1 MKETDT
7 PMKVLYLQDVK
18 GTAKA
23 GEVKDVAEG
32 FARNYLLPKSIA
44 VPATAGAMKNVAFQ
58 KQITQSKVARVRSE
72 HETLAARLEAVSVSF
87 KVKVG
92 EQYRLFGSITS
103 TDVAEAV
110 EKAIGQTID
119 KHKVVLDE
127 PIKALGVYK
136 VAIKVGDL
144 EPAVTVVVEDETGV
158 IPTPAAAA

>member
-1 MKETDT
+1 
-7 PMKVLYLQDVK
+7 MKVLYLQDVK
-18 GTAKA
+18 GTARA
-23 GEVKDVAEG
+23 GDVKDVSEG
-32 FARNYLLPKSIA
+32 FARNFLLPKSIA
-44 VPATAGAMKNVAFQ
+44 VPATAGAMKNIAFQ
-58 KQITQSKVARVRSE
+58 KQISQSKALRVRSE
-72 HETLAARLEAVSVSF
+72 HETLAAQIGAVKVNF

-127 PIKALGVYK
+127 PIRALGIYK

-144 EPAVTVVVEDETGV
+144 EPTVTVTVEDETGV
-158 IPTPAAAA
+158 IPTPVAAS